1 MNDERRCFTSSFIVH
16 GSSFRAGGDEGS
28 RTLIVRFTRPTLC
41 YPVELHR
48 HLKLVDREGF
58 KPSQEVCRTSMLS
71 VTSPARKVWWLW
83 VELNHQPR
91 AYETLALIP
100 LELHSQESVSSLKF
114 QVCVSALETLNLQL
128 ET

>member
-16 GSSFRAGGDEGS
+16 GSSFRVGGDEGN

-48 HLKLVDREGF
+48 HLKLVDWEGV

-71 VTSPARKVWWLW
+71 VTSPARTFWWLW
-83 VELNHQPR
+83 VESNHQPR
-91 AYETLALIP
+91 AYETLALP
-100 LELHSQESVSSLKF
+100 LELHSQELFRVSSSIA
-114 QVCVSALETLNLQL
+114 VT
-128 ET
+128 